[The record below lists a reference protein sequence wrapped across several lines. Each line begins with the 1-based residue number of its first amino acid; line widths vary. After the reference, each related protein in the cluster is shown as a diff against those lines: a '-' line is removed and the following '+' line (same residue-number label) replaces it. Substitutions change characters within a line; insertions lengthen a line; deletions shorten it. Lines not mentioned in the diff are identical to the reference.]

1 MQTYD
6 EGNLRVMHFGPLG
19 AFANNA
25 YIIGDDTSKDAIIV
39 DMPSG
44 SAPVLTTIKQSGWR
58 VKAILLTHSH
68 GDHWADYDIVKRDTE
83 APVLAHEAE
92 RGVLGDR
99 IDAPVADGQ
108 EISVGPFVVR
118 AIHTP
123 GHTPGSTCFIAG
135 RFLFSGDTLFPGGP
149 GRTQTPANLQQAIES
164 ITTRLFALPDGTA
177 VLTGHGD
184 GTTIGQ
190 SKQEYAV
197 FAAKEHPSDLCG
209 DVTWAG

>member
-1 MQTYD
+1 
-6 EGNLRVMHFGPLG
+6 MHFGPLG

-25 YIIGDDTSKDAIIV
+25 YIVGDDTSKEAVII

-44 SAPVLTTIKQSGWR
+44 STEVLTAIKQGGWR
-58 VKAILLTHSH
+58 IKAILLTHSH
-68 GDHWADYDIVKRDTE
+68 NDHWMDYDLVKRDTE

-108 EISVGPFVVR
+108 EISVGPFFLR

-123 GHTPGSTCFIAG
+123 GHTPGSTCFAVG

-149 GRTQTPANLQQAIES
+149 GRTQTPANLKQTIES
-164 ITTRLFALPDGTA
+164 ITTRLYAFAGETQ

-184 GTTIGQ
+184 GTTIAD
-190 SKQEYAV
+190 SRREYAD
-197 FAAKEHPSDLCG
+197 FAARQHPADLCG

>member
-1 MQTYD
+1 MKTYD
-6 EGNLRVMHFGPLG
+6 EGLLRVMHFGPLG

-25 YIIGDDTSKDAIIV
+25 YIVGDDTSKEAIII

-44 SAPVLTTIKQSGWR
+44 SAEVLTAVKQDGWR

-68 GDHWADYDIVKRDTE
+68 GDHWMDYDLVKADTQ

-92 RGVLGDR
+92 RGVLGTR

-108 EISVGPFVVR
+108 EISVGTFALR

-123 GHTPGSTCFIAG
+123 GHTPGSTCFAAG

-149 GRTQTPANLQQAIES
+149 GRTQTPANLKQTIES
-164 ITTRLFALPDGTA
+164 ITTRLYALPDETQ

-184 GTTIGQ
+184 GTTIGA
-190 SKQEYAV
+190 SKLEYAA
-197 FAAKEHPSDLCG
+197 FAARQHPADFCG